1 MPVYRHLTIWGIIVV
16 AGLLFAGEIVRETS
30 FSWAGGM
37 IPIRVRAAAS
47 ALADGQFTWEI
58 ATAFSTIITSMF
70 LHGDV
75 EHILYNMVFLWT
87 FGILTSDLLGQWR
100 TFVVYLVCGICGA
113 IVHILL
119 NPESSVPM
127 IGASGAISGLEG
139 VYLGIALR
147 WQLPNAEVWPL
158 AYPVPAMQLG
168 LFAVV
173 GIVGDLLLF
182 ANHDQH
188 IAYGAHLGGFLSGLL
203 IAAVITTI
211 YPTHYKYERASRIDW
226 L

>member
-1 MPVYRHLTIWGIIVV
+1 MPVYRHLTIWGIILV
-16 AGLLFAGEIVRETS
+16 AGLLFAGEIVRDTS
-30 FSWAGGM
+30 FSMAGGM
-37 IPIRVRAAAS
+37 VPTRIRAAVATV
-47 ALADGQFTWEI
+47 ADGHFTWES
-58 ATAFSTIITSMF
+58 ATAFSTIISSMF

-87 FGILTSDLLGQWR
+87 FGILASDLLGQWR
-100 TFVVYLVCGICGA
+100 TLVVYLVCGICGA

-127 IGASGAISGLEG
+127 IGASGAIAGLEG
-139 VYLGIALR
+139 LYLGIALR

-173 GIVGDLLLF
+173 GFVGDLLLF

-211 YPTHYKYERASRIDW
+211 YPTLYEYERATREN
-226 L
+226 

>member
-1 MPVYRHLTIWGIIVV
+1 MPIYRHLAIWGILVL
-16 AGLLFAGEIVRETS
+16 AGLLYAGEIVRETS
-30 FSWAGGM
+30 FSMAGGM
-37 IPIRVRAAAS
+37 VPVRVRAAAS
-47 ALADGQFTWEI
+47 ALLDGHLTWES
-58 ATAFSTIITSMF
+58 ARTFSTVISSMF

-100 TFVVYLVCGICGA
+100 TLAVYLVCGIGGA

-119 NPESSVPM
+119 NPEATVPM

-139 VYLGIALR
+139 TYLGMALR

-158 AYPVPAMQLG
+158 AYPVPPIQLG

-173 GIVGDLLLF
+173 GFVGDLVLF

-188 IAYGAHLGGFLSGLL
+188 IAYGAHLGGFLTGLL

-211 YPTHYKYERASRIDW
+211 YPTHYAYERGARRS
-226 L
+226 